1 MTNTRTLITVAGLAA
16 LFAASGCSTLSDYGS
31 VRKEAVRNEQGY
43 TVGYK
48 EMLRN
53 ERTGEV
59 VAQVQF
65 FTPMLDDS
73 GALVGY
79 EEKDKNGSIIRDL
92 EGRIIGGRFADL
104 RSRGTNSRNQGLMI
118 VMRPAG
124 SQQVA
129 AVSPSK
135 MMELMASLSASD
147 LRRIQ

>member
-1 MTNTRTLITVAGLAA
+1 MTRALILAASLAA

-43 TVGYK
+43 TIGYK

-59 VAQVQF
+59 IAQVQF

-79 EEKDKNGSIIRDL
+79 EEKAKSGSIIRDL

-104 RSRGTNSRNQGLMI
+104 RSRGTNARNRGLMI
-118 VMRPAG
+118 VMRPAD
-124 SQQVA
+124 SQPLA
-129 AVSPSK
+129 AASRPKV
-135 MMELMASLSASD
+135 MDLMASLSASD
-147 LRRIQ
+147 LRRVQ

>member
-1 MTNTRTLITVAGLAA
+1 MTRALILAASLAA
-16 LFAASGCSTLSDYGS
+16 LFAAGGCSTLSDFGS

-43 TVGYK
+43 TIGYK

-59 VAQVQF
+59 IAQVQLF
-65 FTPMLDDS
+65 KPMLDDT

-79 EEKDKNGSIIRDL
+79 EEKAKSGAIIRDL

-104 RSRGTNSRNQGLMI
+104 RSRGTNARSRGLII
-118 VMRPAG
+118 VMRPADP
-124 SQQVA
+124 QHVA
-129 AVSPSK
+129 AVSRPK
-135 MMELMASLSASD
+135 IVELMASLSASD

>member
-1 MTNTRTLITVAGLAA
+1 MITRALILVTSLAA
-16 LFAASGCSTLSDYGS
+16 LFVAGGCSTLSDFGS

-43 TVGYK
+43 TIGYK

-59 VAQVQF
+59 IAQVQLF
-65 FTPMLDDS
+65 KPMLDDA

-79 EEKDKNGSIIRDL
+79 EETAKSGAIIRDL

-104 RSRGTNSRNQGLMI
+104 RSRGTNARNRGLII
-118 VMRPAG
+118 VMRPADP
-124 SQQVA
+124 QHVA
-129 AVSPSK
+129 AVSRPK
-135 MMELMASLSASD
+135 IVELMASLSASD

>member
-1 MTNTRTLITVAGLAA
+1 MITRALILVTSLAA
-16 LFAASGCSTLSDYGS
+16 LFAAGGCSTLSDFGS

-43 TVGYK
+43 TIGYK

-59 VAQVQF
+59 IAQVQLF
-65 FTPMLDDS
+65 KPMLDDA

-79 EEKDKNGSIIRDL
+79 EEKAKSGAIIRDL

-104 RSRGTNSRNQGLMI
+104 RSRGTNARNRGLII
-118 VMRPAG
+118 VMRPADP
-124 SQQVA
+124 QHVA
-129 AVSPSK
+129 AASRPKIV
-135 MMELMASLSASD
+135 ELMASLSASD